1 MREDERLQEAQ
12 HEPDRQEGQA
22 FEREALELEE
32 ELGDAEGDQERYRLL
47 FRRNEKTKILD
58 E

>member
-1 MREDERLQEAQ
+1 MRKDEGLQEAQ

-22 FEREALELEE
+22 LEGEALELEE
-32 ELGDAEGDQERYRLL
+32 ELGDAEGDQERHRLL
-47 FRRNEKTKILD
+47 LGGNEKTEILD